1 MKQPMVKV
9 RQMANMYDIKIGVRG
24 GGAGTPPPGSTPHP
38 GGALL
43 ILQLLAFPFL
53 RQSTVYN
60 IALHCTHPVAN

>member
-1 MKQPMVKV
+1 MVKV

-24 GGAGTPPPGSTPHP
+24 GGAGPPPLGALRTQ